1 MKKERQI
8 VAVVGMCGSGKS
20 IVSDFLVK
28 KGYKFLRFGQI
39 TLDETKKRMIKDRSM
54 GEGNFEKYEKEIR
67 EGFRRKYGMAAFA
80 ILNKKRIDDL
90 LKKGNVVI
98 DGLYSWSEYKFLKK
112 VYGNM
117 LKVIAVIAPPETR
130 YKRLEERKEVDE
142 KMRHRP
148 FSRESA
154 KSRDYA
160 EVENIEK
167 AGPIAM
173 ADIVVENTGS
183 KDDLIDKLKK
193 IFSDNPNK
201 RPGWDEYFMEIVNA
215 ASKRA
220 TCDRG
225 RTACVIVK
233 DRRILCTGYVGSPIG
248 LPHCDE
254 VGHLYET
261 RYDANGKKTEHC
273 IRTIHAEQNA
283 IAQAARYGIPIDG
296 ATIYMKLEPCFW
308 CVKQMINAGI
318 KRVVCLKR
326 YHGADLSRKTLKEAG
341 VRLDV
346 LGEGPQEMYDRM

>member
-1 MKKERQI
+1 MKKEREI
-8 VAVVGMCGSGKS
+8 IAVVGMCGSGKS

-39 TLDETKKRMIKDRSM
+39 TLDEVKRRGFSSNERYDV
-54 GEGNFEKYEKEIR
+54 EKYEKHIR
-67 EGFRRKYGMAAFA
+67 EGFRQKYGMAAFA
-80 ILNKKRIDDL
+80 ILNKKKIDEL

-112 VYGNM
+112 TYGEM
-117 LKVIAVIAPPETR
+117 LRVIAVIANPEKR
-130 YKRLEERKEVDE
+130 YSRLDQREKIDE
-142 KMRHRP
+142 KMRFRP
-148 FSRESA
+148 MTKEQA
-154 KSRDYA
+154 MSRDYA
-160 EVENIEK
+160 EIENIEK

-173 ADIVVENTGS
+173 ADIIIENNGN
-183 KDDLIDKLKK
+183 KDELVDKLRK
-193 IFSDNPNK
+193 IFSDNPNR
-201 RPGWDEYFMEIVNA
+201 RPNWDEYFMEIVK
-215 ASKRA
+215 SVSSRA

-233 DRRILCTGYVGSPIG
+233 DKRILCTGYVGSPIG

-254 VGHLYET
+254 AGHLYET

-326 YHGADLSRKTLKEAG
+326 YHGAELSRKALKEAG

-346 LGEGPQEMYDRM
+346 LSEELEMYDKM